1 MTTAQIVKKTNLFK
15 ALSDDQLKAVIHLG
29 QKKSFA
35 PGEEIYRHGQ
45 QAKTLYVLLNGS
57 VSLRMEG
64 PEELDAMAEK
74 VEEVGSVFGLAGL
87 TKSHVYSVTAKCAR
101 QATVLALD
109 SAGLQEIIRRE
120 PANGLEVMAEL
131 AQLYL
136 HRLNLARMGISSLY
150 RIFKSQIH
158 KAEVFDVYGEL
169 DY

>member
-1 MTTAQIVKKTNLFK
+1 MTTAQIVKNTNLFK
-15 ALSDDQLKAVIHLG
+15 ALSDDQLKAAVHLG
-29 QKKSFA
+29 QKKRFA
-35 PGEEIYRHGQ
+35 PGEEIYRHGE

-74 VEEVGSVFGLAGL
+74 VEEVGSVFGLAAL
-87 TKSHVYSVTAKCAR
+87 TKFHVYSVTAKCAR
-101 QATVLALD
+101 QATVLGLD
-109 SAGLQEIIRRE
+109 SAGLQKIIRRE

-136 HRLNLARMGISSLY
+136 HRLSLARMGISSLY

-158 KAEVFDVYGEL
+158 KADVFDVYGEL
-169 DY
+169 DH

>member
-1 MTTAQIVKKTNLFK
+1 MTTAQIVKNSNLFR

-57 VSLRMEG
+57 VFLKMEG
-64 PEELDAMAEK
+64 PEELDAMVEK
-74 VEEVGSVFGLAGL
+74 VEEAGGVFGLAAL

-109 SAGLQEIIRRE
+109 SAGLQGIIRRE

-158 KAEVFDVYGEL
+158 KAEVFDVYGESE
-169 DY
+169 Y